1 MARWILPEKR
11 AAIYIRDRFTCCYCG
26 SDLRHA
32 NRKEIGLD
40 HLISR
45 HHGGS
50 NAATNLSTCCGLCNS
65 SKGARDYNEYATG
78 GSLARIER
86 TRVLPVNV
94 DLGRALIEGY
104 GPEWECW
111 GSDSDGDGSGNARI
125 GWRVLACTCLTHTNG
140 DGTRGPRYPAWP
152 ASMGIRCTAWNR
164 ISTLSRATVGAIVV
178 LVAAIMPT

>member
-111 GSDSDGDGSGNARI
+111 GSDSDGDGDAEAVAAEAR
-125 GWRVLACTCLTHTNG
+125 
-140 DGTRGPRYPAWP
+140 PA
-152 ASMGIRCTAWNR
+152 ARK
-164 ISTLSRATVGAIVV
+164 RATKR
-178 LVAAIMPT
+178 AATASAATDQAMRELDGGY